1 MGVITNF
8 VAKKTQ
14 QISNII
20 ITPTPNN
27 IRYYNFTLKSLPGE
41 VPDQALLLAVGSSWT
56 QPRWSWQSR
65 NSKFQIPCYHS
76 QQHLFLKLCPNIFSC
91 GCPWPGSS
99 PGCWRG
105 WTPPRWPWSSRNNK
119 FQTSLSPQTTFD
131 ITTLAYNHFLGGSLI
146 LLFSWLLEWLDTN
159 LMVIVIQKQQIPN
172 ISITPNN
179 I

>member
-8 VAKKTQ
+8 VAKKQ

-27 IRYYNFTLKSLPGE
+27 IRYYNFTLKSLPGKFLIRLFSWLLG
-41 VPDQALLLAVGSSWT
+41 VAGPNPDGPGSPET
-56 QPRWSWQSR
+56 VNFKYR
-65 NSKFQIPCYHS
+65 YHS

-119 FQTSLSPQTTFD
+119 FQTALSPQTTFD
-131 ITTLAYNHFLGGSLI
+131 ITTLAYDHFLGGG
-146 LLFSWLLEWLDTN
+146 
-159 LMVIVIQKQQIPN
+159 P
-172 ISITPNN
+172 
-179 I
+179 